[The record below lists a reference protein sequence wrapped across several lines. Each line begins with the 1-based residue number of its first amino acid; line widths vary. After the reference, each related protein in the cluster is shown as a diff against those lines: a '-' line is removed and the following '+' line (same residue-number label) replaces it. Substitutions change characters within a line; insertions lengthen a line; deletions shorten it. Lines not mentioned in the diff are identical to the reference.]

1 MLQATNTLA
10 GHGRLIVDFED
21 EAKLPILVDSLEG
34 DYHILHFTGHG
45 IPPADGSGLLLE
57 GLQGERRFASIPE
70 ILQSLQKVE
79 GKLRLVVIFG
89 CQTTRT
95 LHVNGFTDLALSL
108 SHRKIPAVI
117 ATQFSI
123 TEEGGLQFAE
133 TLYPRLIDGQP
144 LELAFSA
151 TRRALLDSAE
161 PHIQADAFSPFL
173 LTANG
178 NCLQTADASVFQS
191 AEQPRIDFSFHLPLS
206 QLSFGFYG
214 RRREYRQIRDGLLYQ
229 NHRAVIV
236 HGIGGIGKTALVSHV
251 ANRLRHHFKGVYAFD
266 CTSGTLAPERIVL
279 ELRHYFEQLGVQAL
293 QPLAQQSMPPERIA
307 TFLAQVLCQWPLL
320 LIFDNFETQLTTVS
334 GKHQIAD
341 EDLRAF
347 FRSLLG
353 TISPVAALSLQ
364 AAICSI

>member
-206 QLSFGFYG
+206 QLLEFG
-214 RRREYRQIRDGLLYQ
+214 Q
-229 NHRAVIV
+229 
-236 HGIGGIGKTALVSHV
+236 
-251 ANRLRHHFKGVYAFD
+251 
-266 CTSGTLAPERIVL
+266 
-279 ELRHYFEQLGVQAL
+279 
-293 QPLAQQSMPPERIA
+293 
-307 TFLAQVLCQWPLL
+307 
-320 LIFDNFETQLTTVS
+320 TT
-334 GKHQIAD
+334 G
-341 EDLRAF
+341 
-347 FRSLLG
+347 
-353 TISPVAALSLQ
+353 
-364 AAICSI
+364 